1 MLTVTKAIPLLKT
14 TFNFINILQSYMDI
28 VVEKRK
34 TATQPIFWL
43 VMLMAYLDPYLF
55 HSVIYIYISFGKLMD
70 WESTPI

>member
-1 MLTVTKAIPLLKT
+1 
-14 TFNFINILQSYMDI
+14 MDI

-55 HSVIYIYISFGKLMD
+55 HSVIYIYIYILRQAYGLGIDAYLVFASQ
-70 WESTPI
+70 

>member
-1 MLTVTKAIPLLKT
+1 
-14 TFNFINILQSYMDI
+14 MDI

-55 HSVIYIYISFGKLMD
+55 HSVIYIYIYIYISFGKLMD

>member
-1 MLTVTKAIPLLKT
+1 
-14 TFNFINILQSYMDI
+14 MDI

>member
-1 MLTVTKAIPLLKT
+1 
-14 TFNFINILQSYMDI
+14 MDI

-55 HSVIYIYISFGKLMD
+55 HSVIYIYIYILRQAYGFASQ
-70 WESTPI
+70 

>member
-1 MLTVTKAIPLLKT
+1 
-14 TFNFINILQSYMDI
+14 MDI

-55 HSVIYIYISFGKLMD
+55 HSVIYIYILRQAYGLGIDAYLVFASQ
-70 WESTPI
+70 

>member
-1 MLTVTKAIPLLKT
+1 
-14 TFNFINILQSYMDI
+14 MDI

-55 HSVIYIYISFGKLMD
+55 HSVIYIYIYISFGKLMD